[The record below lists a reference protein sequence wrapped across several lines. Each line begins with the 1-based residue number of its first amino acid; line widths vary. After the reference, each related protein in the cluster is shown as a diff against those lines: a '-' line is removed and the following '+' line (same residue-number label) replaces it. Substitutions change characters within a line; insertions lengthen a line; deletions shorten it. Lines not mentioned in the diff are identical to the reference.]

1 MRLDKLPTGLN
12 PPHDIYVLVEIPA
25 NGPGL
30 KLELDKDSG
39 ALLLDRFLATPM
51 HYPCNY
57 GFIPHTLSPDGDPLD
72 ALVVSPIPLIPGIV
86 VRCRPI
92 GILETEDDAGIDAK
106 VLCVPVTQLSRD
118 FDGVRQQSD
127 LPAPLIEQ
135 IEHFFAH
142 YKDLEPGKWMR
153 VKGWRDAH
161 AASAEIVASMERYNA
176 CTPKPN
182 F

>member
-1 MRLDKLPTGLN
+1 MQLDRLPTGVN
-12 PPHDIYVLVEIPA
+12 PPHDIYVVVEIPA

-30 KLELDKDSG
+30 KLELDKASG
-39 ALLLDRFLATPM
+39 ALLVDRFLATPM

-57 GFIPHTLSPDGDPLD
+57 GFIPHTLSEDGDPLD
-72 ALVVSPIPLIPGIV
+72 ALVVSPMPLLPGVV
-86 VRCRPI
+86 VRCRPVAV
-92 GILETEDDAGIDAK
+92 LATEDDAGLDAK
-106 VLCVPVTQLSRD
+106 VLCVPASALSREYD
-118 FDGVRQQSD
+118 AVREKSD
-127 LPAPLIEQ
+127 LPAALVEQ

-153 VKGWRDAH
+153 VKGWGDGK
-161 AASAEIVASMERYNA
+161 AAAAEIVSSMQRYNS